1 MNQVFG
7 VHTPD
12 QAREKIQAEL
22 IPNAVPSNLEEWC
35 LSTIGPTLYH
45 LFIEGYTQKQWNRHP
60 TQLPAD
66 IVKRL
71 PVRFCHDDNYYNARY
86 QGIPVN
92 GYTEIVE
99 KMLQDSTVI
108 LNTDF
113 LQDAKNWIDQYDY
126 VIYTGPIDAYF
137 EHRYGHLEYRSL
149 RFENEIVDTPDY
161 QGCAVINYTDVDPPY
176 TRIIEHKHF
185 YMNSH
190 TAQTL
195 ITREYPQDWQPGSI
209 EYYPVNDTKNQTLF
223 EKYQQQAELLQGQVH
238 FGGRLSEYRYYDMD
252 QIIGS
257 ALSFCKKFLNSRK

>member
-1 MNQVFG
+1 
-7 VHTPD
+7 
-12 QAREKIQAEL
+12 
-22 IPNAVPSNLEEWC
+22 
-35 LSTIGPTLYH
+35 
-45 LFIEGYTQKQWNRHP
+45 
-60 TQLPAD
+60 
-66 IVKRL
+66 
-71 PVRFCHDDNYYNARY
+71 
-86 QGIPVN
+86 VN

-161 QGCAVINYTDVDPPY
+161 QGCAVINYTNVDPPY

-257 ALSFCKKFLNSRK
+257 ALSFCKKFSNSRK